1 MTAVTKTAPYYDNGA
16 VTIYHGDCRD
26 ILPTLT
32 EPVDVLVTDPPY
44 GIDYQSNWGHGHDRI
59 AGDASG
65 FDVPAVLVQACS
77 LLRRRRHAYVFGPI
91 DLAGTPL
98 TAAVELI
105 WDKQSNSMGDLSL
118 PWTTSHEPITFAVY
132 TPSRAERSDGRGR
145 LAARLRQGSVISCQR
160 VTSSAARHPTEKPV
174 PLLRQLIESSSCLG
188 ELVLDPFM
196 GVGSTLVAA
205 QLEGRR
211 AIGIEVDERY
221 CEVAVSRVEANA
233 QRAFDFGG
241 AA

>member
-1 MTAVTKTAPYYDNGA
+1 MPEPYYDDGT

-32 EPVDVLVTDPPY
+32 EPIDLLLTDPPY
-44 GIDYQSNWGHGHDRI
+44 GVDYQSNRGHGHGRI
-59 AGDASG
+59 AGDDGSL
-65 FDVPAVLVQACS
+65 DVPAVLAQVCR
-77 LLRRRRHAYVFGPI
+77 LLRRHRHAYVFGPI
-91 DLAGTPL
+91 DLADTPF
-98 TAAVELI
+98 TTAVELV
-105 WDKQSNSMGDLSL
+105 WDKDVVGMGDLSL
-118 PWTTSHEPITFAVY
+118 PWSRSHEPITFATY
-132 TPSRAERSDGRGR
+132 EPSRANRAKGDGR
-145 LAARLRQGSVISCQR
+145 LAARMRRGSVLRCQR
-160 VTSSAARHPTEKPV
+160 TQGAATMRHPTEKPV
-174 PLLRQLIESSSCLG
+174 LLLRQLIESSSCLG

-221 CEVAVSRVEANA
+221 CEAAASRVASHV
-233 QRAFDFGG
+233 QRTLDFGG